1 MKKKV
6 VLNYIYSSFYQLI
19 LIVVPFIT
27 APYLAQTLQPT
38 ATGINSYVSAVVQ
51 LFSSIGLLGINNY
64 SIREVAYVRNDKDKL
79 TKVFSE
85 LITLRFILF
94 ILTSIVY
101 LIYSTTSTYKVYF
114 LIQFVAIFSA
124 FLDISWLYM
133 GLEEFRVTVTRS
145 LIVKII
151 NLASIFLLIKSPSD
165 LGLFM
170 FISTIY
176 TVIGNGIL
184 YFGVKKKINKP
195 KFKKVEF
202 KKHIIPMIKLFLP
215 YAASLIY
222 LQIDKIMIKGLSSNI
237 ANVGFYEQAERLVKV
252 PLALITAL
260 SSVMLPRV
268 SNEFVNKN
276 EDNVKKYIQ
285 SSFIFSMYLAIPLM
299 LGIFSISYTMI
310 PWFLGKGYGGVTPI
324 MMIICPIILFIALSS
339 VCGNQYLTASNNTK
353 TLTKSYCFGATLNLI
368 FNLIL
373 IPKFGAVGAGIGT
386 VIAEATVFIVQFKV
400 VKNITDNKELKKSFF
415 KYLLCG
421 FVMLGTCTL
430 IGTNLAKTP
439 TTTILQIIC
448 GIISYFGILLII
460 KDKFTYTIL
469 ENITKRIKNLLK
481 KRGANNEQNKKQK
494 RNIK

>member
-1 MKKKV
+1 MNKKIAF
-6 VLNYIYSSFYQLI
+6 NYIYSSFYQLI
-19 LIVVPFIT
+19 LIIVPFIT

-64 SIREVAYVRNDKDKL
+64 SIREIAYVRNDKNKL
-79 TKVFSE
+79 TKVFTE
-85 LITLRFILF
+85 LISLRFILF

-101 LIYSTTSTYKVYF
+101 LIYAMISEYRFYF

-151 NLASIFLLIKSPSD
+151 NLASIFLFIKSPSD

-184 YFGVKKKINKP
+184 YLGVKKKINKP
-195 KFKKVEF
+195 ILKNIDF
-202 KKHIIPMIKLFLP
+202 KKHIKPMIKLFLP

-222 LQIDKIMIKGLSSNI
+222 LQMDKIMIKELSSNI
-237 ANVGFYEQAERLVKV
+237 SNVGFYEQAERLVKV

-268 SNEFVNKN
+268 SNEFKNKN
-276 EDNVKKYIQ
+276 EENVKKYIQ
-285 SSFIFSMYLAIPLM
+285 SSFVFSMYLSIPLM

-310 PWFLGKGYGGVTPI
+310 PWFFGKGYSGVTPI
-324 MMIICPIILFIALSS
+324 MMIICPIILFISLSS
-339 VCGNQYLTASNNTK
+339 VCGNQYLTAVNDTK
-353 TLTKSYCFGATLNLI
+353 TLTRSYFLGAI
-368 FNLIL
+368 FNLIINALL
-373 IPKFGAVGAGIGT
+373 IPLFDAKGAAIGT
-386 VIAEATVFIVQFKV
+386 VVAEATVFLIQFNV
-400 VKNITDNKELKKSFF
+400 VKNIIDKKEITKVFF
-415 KYLLCG
+415 KYFSCG
-421 FVMLGTCTL
+421 IFMLGTCTL
-430 IGTNLAKTP
+430 IGINLEATAL
-439 TTTILQIIC
+439 TTILQIIV
-448 GIISYFGILLII
+448 GIISYFSILLLI
-460 KDKFTYTIL
+460 KDKLTYSII
-469 ENITKRIKNLLK
+469 ENILKRIKK
-481 KRGANNEQNKKQK
+481 KGCKNDKFN
-494 RNIK
+494 